1 MNKLP
6 CVWFY
11 IWIKQ
16 CVWRY
21 LYFLLV
27 KLSSSERKNLQVAKI
42 KTQQKMRSIITG
54 NIKTTAWVVVNLS
67 VERQGSLKTRLL
79 KQNKTIQNTAF
90 TNVFSKWCLCSMRQ
104 N

>member
-1 MNKLP
+1 M
-6 CVWFY
+6 
-11 IWIKQ
+11 
-16 CVWRY
+16 
-21 LYFLLV
+21 YFLLV

-67 VERQGSLKTRLL
+67 VEQQGSLKTRLL

-90 TNVFSKWCLCSMRQ
+90 TNVFSK
-104 N
+104 